1 MTTNLDLNMTM
12 GAGLPAWLTPLA
24 WTFVALA
31 LLSAAVIAADIRTRH
46 HALTTK
52 ITWAAAALFLGP
64 LAVALH
70 RRYGRG
76 ARAVGQTSGARPLVV
91 ESLPGGTA
99 SALAHLMG
107 VPLVIASGLTI
118 AGTDLWVMIAVITV
132 VAIALLAIH
141 ERTAVGLPTST
152 AVLRAALTVAAFD
165 VGMGGWMLLLHFNGL
180 MPPATDVQFWFL
192 MQVGILAGLLT
203 GAPAVAAMRRTT
215 TTSPAAV

>member
-1 MTTNLDLNMTM
+1 MTTTLDMNMTM

-24 WTFVALA
+24 LIFVVLA

-52 ITWAAAALFLGP
+52 ITWAGSALFLGP
-64 LAVALH
+64 FAVALY
-70 RRYGRG
+70 RRYGRD
-76 ARAVGQTSGARPLVV
+76 ARAVGQAIGARPLVV

-99 SALAHLMG
+99 SALAHLVG

-118 AGTDLWVMIAVITV
+118 AGTDLWVMIAVIAV

-141 ERTAVGLPTST
+141 ERTAVGLGTST
-152 AVLRAALTVAAFD
+152 AFIRAALTVAAFD

-180 MPPATDVQFWFL
+180 MPPATDMQFWFL

-215 TTSPAAV
+215 APSPAAV